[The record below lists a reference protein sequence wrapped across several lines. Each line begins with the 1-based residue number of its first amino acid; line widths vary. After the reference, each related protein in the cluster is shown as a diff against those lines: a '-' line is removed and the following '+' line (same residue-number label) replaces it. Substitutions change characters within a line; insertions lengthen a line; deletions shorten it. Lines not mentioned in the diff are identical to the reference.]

1 MYLVTVNHLNTN
13 SMYNKNLYR
22 RNIELKEVVKVYL
35 FKLIGII
42 HMVINFGTSG
52 KFLTVVLHPEGVK
65 QDNLVLSN

>member
-1 MYLVTVNHLNTN
+1 
-13 SMYNKNLYR
+13 MYNKNLYR
-22 RNIELKEVVKVYL
+22 KNIELKEVVKVYL

-42 HMVINFGTSG
+42 HMVINFGTIS